1 MASFMVPAAGGTAA
15 VLAGVLVAGSGS
27 GLSSDL
33 ALTIAS
39 CIGNSV
45 SCVLICVPL

>member
-15 VLAGVLVAGSGS
+15 VLAGVLVAGGGS

-33 ALTIAS
+33 ALTVVGI
-39 CIGNSV
+39 IGSV
-45 SCVLICVPL
+45 LACVLNVIPV